1 MNIQIYQVDAF
12 HHELFKGNPAAVCP
26 LEEWL
31 PSELMQ
37 DIAMENNLSETAF
50 IVKVQAGY
58 EIRWFTPLSE
68 VDLCG
73 HATLASAHV
82 LFNHLSYERDTIE
95 FFSASGILYVKR
107 REDGRIYMDFPAHKP
122 RKVKNKEIFGEA
134 MGKQPNIALRAKK
147 LMLVYEDEEEILK
160 LSPDFK
166 LVEGLNDIGV
176 IATAPGRDFDFVSR
190 FFAPAVGI
198 NEDPVTGSA
207 HTHLIPYWS
216 AVLNKKYL
224 SAWQCSKRGGILLC
238 ENHNDRVLI
247 GGHAVTYMDGYI
259 QVQIL

>member
-1 MNIQIYQVDAF
+1 MNIPIYQVDAF

-26 LEEWL
+26 LQKWL
-31 PSELMQ
+31 PAELMQ

-50 IVKVQAGY
+50 FIKKHNGY
-58 EIRWFTPLSE
+58 EIRWFTPKSE

-82 LFNHLSYERDTIE
+82 LFNHLSHVQDTIA
-95 FFSASGILYVKR
+95 FFSASGKLYVRR
-107 REDGRIYMDFPAHKP
+107 REDGRIYLDFPAHTP
-122 RKVKNKEIFGEA
+122 KEVNNREAFGEA
-134 MGKQPNIALRAKK
+134 LGKQPHTALEAKK
-147 LMLVYEDEEEILK
+147 LMLVYENEEEVLQIN
-160 LSPDFK
+160 PDFQRI
-166 LVEGLNDIGV
+166 ESLNDVGV
-176 IATAPGRDFDFVSR
+176 IVTAPGKDFDFVSR

-216 AVLNKKYL
+216 DVLHKKLL

-238 ENHNDRVLI
+238 ENDNDRVLI
-247 GGHAVTYMDGYI
+247 GGNAVTYMDGYI
-259 QVQIL
+259 HV